1 MEFQIEA
8 PCEDKTHAY
17 RLARQD
23 IEAALDNVVDPIVV
37 MATVSAVLKARCAH
51 FFWVGFYRMVEGRLL
66 VGPYQGTPGCIEIMP
81 DRGVCGAC
89 ASRRQTIV
97 VEDVDAFP
105 GHIACDSQSRSEI
118 VVPVFDQSERLRAVL
133 DVDSTRK
140 AAFDGIDQAELE
152 GIALWMKNYVRW

>member
-8 PCEDKTHAY
+8 PCEDKTQAY

-23 IEAALDNVVDPIVV
+23 IESVLDNVVDPIVV

-51 FFWVGFYRMVEGRLL
+51 FFWVGFYRMLDGRLL
-66 VGPYQGTPGCIEIMP
+66 IGPYQGTPGCIEIMP

-97 VEDVDAFP
+97 VEDVDEFP

-118 VVPVFDQSERLRAVL
+118 VVPVFDQSDSLRAVL

-140 AAFDGIDQAELE
+140 AAFDGIDQVALE
-152 GIALWMKNYVRW
+152 EIALWMKNCVCW